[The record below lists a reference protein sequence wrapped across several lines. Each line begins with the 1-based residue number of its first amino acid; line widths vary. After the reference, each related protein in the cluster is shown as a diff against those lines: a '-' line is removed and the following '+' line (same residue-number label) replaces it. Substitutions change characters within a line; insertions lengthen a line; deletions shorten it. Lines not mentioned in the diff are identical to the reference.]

1 MKMDSKLKN
10 WKPLL
15 KIEQRQLDAIINVLE
30 NEVFNESISLLTS
43 GNTGSAMLFYYY
55 WLYAKDDKYLEKG
68 NSLIMK
74 SFELSGSPNSGLH
87 SLCSGTAGFRWA
99 VNHLISNGFIEGDC
113 NELFLED
120 DHFLYSVME
129 RDINEGKYD
138 FLHNALGIG
147 LYFLNRNNL
156 ESIKYVESLITDLEQ
171 TAEKDSNGIKWR
183 AMYKYSETTGKEV
196 YNLSLSHGMAS
207 IIAFLGKTHKSDI
220 AREKTKNLLCRAIS
234 YVLSQKLDVPDSG
247 SFFPSVVFIEKE
259 QPFSGSRLAW
269 CYGDLGLGY
278 ALWQAS
284 KIIQN
289 AEWEQ
294 IALNVLVHTTTRKD
308 PVKEL
313 VIDAG
318 ICHGAA
324 GIAHIYNRLY
334 QHTGMEPFKEA
345 AIYWLEDTLK
355 KAVFTDGLAGYKAW
369 HTPLHGG
376 WKKQAGLLEGISGIG
391 LVLLAAVSDIE
402 PKWDECLLLS

>member
-1 MKMDSKLKN
+1 MQGD
-10 WKPLL
+10 
-15 KIEQRQLDAIINVLE
+15 QAQLHFIINTLE
-30 NEVFNESISLLTS
+30 NKVFDKSRSLLTG
-43 GNTGSAMLFYYY
+43 GNTGAAMLLYYY
-55 WLYAKDDKYLEKG
+55 WLYSKDDKYLEKG
-68 NSLIMK
+68 NSFIMK
-74 SFELSGSPNSGLH
+74 NFELSGSSNSGLH
-87 SLCSGTAGFRWA
+87 SLCSGTAGFSWA
-99 VNHLISNGFIEGDC
+99 VNHLISNGFIEGDSD
-113 NELFLED
+113 ELFLED
-120 DHFLYSVME
+120 DPFLHSVME

-147 LYFLNRNNL
+147 LYFLNRNNY
-156 ESIKYVESLITDLEQ
+156 ESIRHVESLISGLED
-171 TAEKDSNGIKWR
+171 TAETDRNGIKWR
-183 AMYKYSETTGKEV
+183 SMYKFSETTGKEV

-207 IIAFLGKTHKSDI
+207 IIAFLGKAYRSDI
-220 AREKTKNLLCRAIS
+220 ARDKTKDLLCRAIS
-234 YVLSQKLDVPDSG
+234 YVLSQKLDTPDSG
-247 SFFPSVVFIEKE
+247 SFFPAVVFVQEG

-294 IALNVLVHTTTRKD
+294 IAIEVLVHTTTRKD
-308 PVKEL
+308 PGKEL

-334 QHTGMEPFKEA
+334 QHTRMEPFKEA